1 MNDALRDSRVYFRE
15 VRSACRDSM
24 SLPAGKR
31 PCKSTSLRVVF
42 LDDLGKNKRGVRVY
56 SNSKRFV
63 NVL

>member
-1 MNDALRDSRVYFRE
+1 MYFRE